1 MWSMISPRPRVD
13 ACEGVLWQQRGE
25 VPEPVA
31 VALIGSVES
40 TSATSPVGAEGDRAL
55 AEPMSDRVRVEAR
68 QRAPFQEWD
77 ATLQHQSPHVPHAD
91 AEVPRDLLNVKELR

>member
-1 MWSMISPRPRVD
+1 VAGEDVVDDFASSAVD

-40 TSATSPVGAEGDRAL
+40 DRA
-55 AEPMSDRVRVEAR
+55 
-68 QRAPFQEWD
+68 
-77 ATLQHQSPHVPHAD
+77 
-91 AEVPRDLLNVKELR
+91 ELGSGWSMENLGGRCGWFVV